1 MIESIKGV
9 EPLAGDADYKPERIY
24 QLICEGACNDFLTRQ
39 LDTAAAH
46 DRMHMHAVSDAIRTE
61 LRRLK
66 HTPHVYTPQPVP
78 FATYACAVCGHVRRW
93 GSHI

>member
-66 HTPHVYTPQPVP
+66 HTPHI
-78 FATYACAVCGHVRRW
+78 ATRLRNVFECTQCDVQRQYGNSV
-93 GSHI
+93 